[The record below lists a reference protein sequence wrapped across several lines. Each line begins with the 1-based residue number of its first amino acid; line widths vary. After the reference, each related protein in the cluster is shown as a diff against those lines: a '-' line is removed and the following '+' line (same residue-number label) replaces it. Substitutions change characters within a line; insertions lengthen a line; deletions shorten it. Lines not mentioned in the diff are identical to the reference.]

1 MREGLDIFFICIGPR
16 GGIKQQELPYL
27 VFAFGQIVS
36 AVVYSALIKK
46 INVTSSQRTHMTEK
60 YNTQPRAQVY
70 EYIYLN

>member
-46 INVTSSQRTHMTEK
+46 LM
-60 YNTQPRAQVY
+60 
-70 EYIYLN
+70 